1 MAVFNYKKYK
11 ISLAPNSCK
20 TQGLRVGD
28 IVRRQY
34 FDNQLEQVIKTDAQG
49 NPVKDQDG
57 NIVKV
62 YTGKHIESVYNLM
75 CVLETGE
82 SLVDQLLEDGT
93 PVLDETGNPVKFKQ
107 PWFIGALID
116 GVDSPPQQGQVLD
129 FARVT
134 SLFDTDR
141 SGALYLT
148 ASDDQAPYMDVIDG
162 IGRNESLCWPED
174 ICQSSNPDCE
184 TQYYLQGTISGDY
197 TPYDGNGHNRVL
209 HVVRES
215 GGASFTGI
223 QQDFYKYV
231 SNPNMVLVSYKARAS
246 AKVRA
251 GVTLGYVNDSK
262 SDTENPI
269 EVQFGNE
276 WKYYFHAIT
285 VDWSGR
291 HLRTLKMNLGSMH
304 VDEEV
309 WISDFNIILL
319 SSVANFKDASKTRI
333 GRLDGVVDPVFGRL
347 EGYGGYLQKLFASQ
361 SAHISGTLTAGDENG
376 FGSSFYAGKIHKN
389 VLRNSLGLNTVG
401 GVLLST
407 ESSPTG
413 VGNTIRIQSAT
424 SLIIQE
430 NEWLYPNPGE
440 GESKVG
446 KTYTFSF
453 WAYSKKPC
461 VIDLLQNGKS
471 LGAIY
476 INILQTHQWVRLH
489 KTFEIKG
496 LEAANITD
504 QLIMTIQ
511 PTFKEVS
518 DVAFGNEFK
527 NDKFTNPDDIADDT
541 QIQDEDELLFSAP
554 QFESGSLVTQYQPT
568 DDVLNYTEDYGAWF
582 NRGGIGGT
590 IQNPLLRLNYDGK
603 GGIATCPTGPNAK
616 PSLALNQDGSGHVA
630 QGKISWDEQG
640 DVTFDKNVHLN
651 WDNLGDDTQ
660 QEIVSKS
667 IRIIGTDT
675 FTLLGDATGATPT
688 TDPADITLSL
698 EEENISSGV
707 DNRKWQYLK
716 GYEWVDFPKGK
727 NNGKTL
733 TIFPFNDSPDYWND
747 SNKLTVR
754 CLVVMDKGTK
764 KEKTYSDTF
773 TIRKQLIAGY
783 TIEITSSNG
792 TGFKNNDC
800 STILTA
806 NVYYQGK
813 LVDPTYCQ
821 QHYVFKWVKYDM
833 VDGEPVEDESFWGTP
848 GTSDYIDP
856 TKQQIT
862 IDYNISG
869 SDYFTCEMMLSPGF
883 PYDFPIYF

>member
-1 MAVFNYKKYK
+1 MAIFNYKKYK

-49 NPVKDQDG
+49 NPIKDQDG

-82 SLVDQLLEDGT
+82 SLVEQLLEDGT

-116 GVDSPPQQGQVLD
+116 GIDSPPQQGQVLD

-174 ICQSSNPDCE
+174 ICQTPNPDCE
-184 TQYYLQGTISGDY
+184 TQYYLQGAITGDY
-197 TPYDGNGHNRVL
+197 TSYDGNGHNRVL
-209 HVVRES
+209 HVVRGS

-246 AKVRA
+246 KTVQA

-262 SDTENPI
+262 TDTEKPI

-276 WKYYFHAIT
+276 WKYYFHVIT

-319 SSVANFKDASKTRI
+319 SSVANFNEASKTRI
-333 GRLDGVVDPVFGRL
+333 GRLDGVIDPVFGRL
-347 EGYGGYLQKLFASQ
+347 DGYGGYLQKLFASQ

-389 VLRNSLGLNTVG
+389 VLINSLGLNTVG
-401 GVLLST
+401 GALLST

-413 VGNTIRIQSAT
+413 VGNTIRIQGAT
-424 SLIIQE
+424 SLIIQD
-430 NEWLYPNPGE
+430 NKWLYPDPGD
-440 GESKVG
+440 GESKIG

-476 INILQTHQWVRLH
+476 INVLQTHQWVRLH
-489 KTFEIKG
+489 KTFEIQE
-496 LEAANITD
+496 LEAANIND
-504 QLIMTIQ
+504 QLIITIQ

-518 DVAFGNEFK
+518 DTVFGDGFK
-527 NDKFTNPDDIADDT
+527 NDKFTNPDDVTDDT
-541 QIQDEDELLFSAP
+541 QILDEDELLFSAP

-590 IQNPLLRLNYDGK
+590 IQNPLLKLNFDGK
-603 GGIATCPTGPNAK
+603 GA
-616 PSLALNQDGSGHVA
+616 LASRNDTFRINQDGSGHVA
-630 QGKISWDEQG
+630 KGNIQWDEDG
-640 DVTFDKNVHLN
+640 NVTFGENVKLN
-651 WDNLGDDTQ
+651 WVNFTDDVKQNLITDSFKILGQ
-660 QEIVSKS
+660 
-667 IRIIGTDT
+667 DT
-675 FTLLGDATGATPT
+675 FNLMVTEAGNEYVFAPESITLKTNCSTYDLPNASFIWSYLKDDDYIQFNS
-688 TDPADITLSL
+688 TDPSV
-698 EEENISSGV
+698 EISPDSTMWN
-707 DNRKWQYLK
+707 D
-716 GYEWVDFPKGK
+716 DF
-727 NNGKTL
+727 TL
-733 TIFPFNDSPDYWND
+733 TILCEATIGEK
-747 SNKLTVR
+747 KLHDVITI
-754 CLVVMDKGTK
+754 K
-764 KEKTYSDTF
+764 K
-773 TIRKQLIAGY
+773 QCIAGY
-783 TIEITSSNG
+783 TVEISSQQG
-792 TGFKNNDC
+792 LVFKNQEC
-800 STILTA
+800 STVLTA
-806 NVYYQGK
+806 NVFFQGMM
-813 LVDPTYCQ
+813 VDPK
-821 QHYVFKWVKYDM
+821 YVKDNFNIRWTKYHLPDTEHPIINWWQEIRDADNNIIQEEIDTTQLSITLNYPI
-833 VDGEPVEDESFWGTP
+833 DGKDLYVCELSVINGFVYSFPVLFN
-848 GTSDYIDP
+848 
-856 TKQQIT
+856 Q
-862 IDYNISG
+862 
-869 SDYFTCEMMLSPGF
+869 
-883 PYDFPIYF
+883 